1 MFCFVLLVELNLDFA
16 GKLSNMASRFS
27 ADIIDDQRQQLEE
40 RAIKMESVLVN
51 TTEELSDARKQ
62 VSYFLSIIHIGTPI
76 STCASSG
83 FLLFRLKND
92 LR

>member
-1 MFCFVLLVELNLDFA
+1 MGLNLDFV

-62 VSYFLSIIHIGTPI
+62 VSYLLSIIHIGTP
-76 STCASSG
+76 
-83 FLLFRLKND
+83 LV
-92 LR
+92 

>member
-1 MFCFVLLVELNLDFA
+1 MFCFVLHVELNLDFA
-16 GKLSNMASRFS
+16 GKLSNMASRFP

-62 VSYFLSIIHIGTPI
+62 VSYFLSIIHIGTP
-76 STCASSG
+76 
-83 FLLFRLKND
+83 LV
-92 LR
+92 